1 MIYGPMGQPELAGE
15 VNGGEVVALGLLEV
29 LRKVSVWPKDLYSF
43 DVAVTGGR
51 KGQSN
56 ALR

>member
-1 MIYGPMGQPELAGE
+1 MGRWASLNLLERLMAE
-15 VNGGEVVALGLLEV
+15 RLLLLGLLEV